1 MARPLSCSAREK
13 MLHAAHLIVAT
24 DGAAACTVDEVARR
38 SGVAKT
44 TIYRH
49 FGGSDGL
56 VLAMVDGLI
65 NRTEVPDTGSL
76 QDDLRIICH
85 GYLQASRMHGT
96 RQLFTWMLNRSM
108 DDPEFAE
115 AYRQVKFQSRGP
127 TVIALQRAIAR
138 GEVSPELDLELAMH
152 IVQGPFISKRIIENQ
167 EVTDAD
173 FEALLDMIVNALRG

>member
-1 MARPLSCSAREK
+1 
-13 MLHAAHLIVAT
+13 MLHTAQRIISRE
-24 DGAAACTVDEVARR
+24 GAAACTVDEVARR

-49 FGGSDGL
+49 VGGSDGL
-56 VLAMVDGLI
+56 VLAVVDGLI
-65 NRTEVPDTGSL
+65 NRTDVPDTGSL
-76 QDDLRIICH
+76 RGDLHVIC
-85 GYLQASRMHGT
+85 GRYLQASRVLGT

-138 GEVSPELDLELAMH
+138 GEVRPELDLELAMH

-167 EVTDAD
+167 DVTEAE
-173 FEALLDMIVNALRG
+173 FEALLDMIVDALRG

>member
-1 MARPLSCSAREK
+1 
-13 MLHAAHLIVAT
+13 MLHAAQQIIAT
-24 DGAAACTVDEVARR
+24 DGVAACTVDEVARQ

-56 VLAMVDGLI
+56 VLAVVDGLI
-65 NRTEVPDTGSL
+65 NRAEVPDTGSL
-76 QDDLRIICH
+76 QGDLRIISR
-85 GYLQASRMHGT
+85 GYLRASRVHGT
-96 RQLFTWMLNRSM
+96 RQMFTWMLNRSM

-152 IVQGPFISKRIIENQ
+152 VVQGPFISKRIIENQ
-167 EVTDAD
+167 EVTDVE
-173 FEALLDMIVNALRG
+173 FEAMLDMIVKALRA